1 MAAARR
7 QQQRRDCGG
16 HAPLRGR
23 HAPEGKAG
31 RRGRARSQ
39 VTARETRVRTR
50 IFCSTRPSAFFS
62 SGRPS
67 RPSCYSSSALCY
79 PGTLPGCPLATLSAA
94 NASLAPP
101 QPSIRRRTATRPSQS
116 PEGASPLFFIFLMAL
131 GGLGAILLSAHPSLS
146 PSHVLSQVD
155 LRSVF
160 LAVVF
165 LIIVLVLG
173 AYLLLRI
180 LSCGSSRCL
189 GCRWFPLVSLPCPH
203 AFAGSD

>member
-1 MAAARR
+1 MHPVRRVPGLYGIAAGH
-7 QQQRRDCGG
+7 QRRGLP
-16 HAPLRGR
+16 HFHVAPGVLL
-23 HAPEGKAG
+23 AG
-31 RRGRARSQ
+31 LHGLFGLQTQPIRA
-39 VTARETRVRTR
+39 
-50 IFCSTRPSAFFS
+50 
-62 SGRPS
+62 
-67 RPSCYSSSALCY
+67 
-79 PGTLPGCPLATLSAA
+79 LATLTAVSW
-94 NASLAPP
+94 NSDHSLAPP